1 MIQLKIKVKLIL
13 TVEGHVM
20 PVQLVM
26 MEFKIKMNLT
36 SIVEGHALIAVRT
49 NIVLL
54 VSHKDYFCF
63 KIVIHISFDILT
75 NRSERKV

>member
-26 MEFKIKMNLT
+26 IEFKIKMNLT

-54 VSHKDYFCF
+54 VSHKDYFC
-63 KIVIHISFDILT
+63 
-75 NRSERKV
+75 